1 MNYSRQNFVDGQK
14 LYASHLNH
22 IEDGIVQIASEVGTS
37 SGGTASLTIG
47 TVTSGPAASASIV
60 NNQLNL
66 VLPQGE
72 QGPQG
77 LQGVQGEKGEK
88 GEQGDKGDTGDI
100 GPQGPKGDPG
110 AAAQKISVFVENNTL
125 VVKTNPAE
133 TELDTG
139 DGAAVPTY
147 ASVSAEEEDS
157 SIHLTGEVSALDLGS
172 TISLIHQSENL

>member
-1 MNYSRQNFVDGQK
+1 MNYQKQNFRSGQK

-22 IEDGIVQIASEVGTS
+22 IEDGIVQLASEV
-37 SGGTASLTIG
+37 
-47 TVTSGPAASASIV
+47 
-60 NNQLNL
+60 
-66 VLPQGE
+66 
-72 QGPQG
+72 
-77 LQGVQGEKGEK
+77 
-88 GEQGDKGDTGDI
+88 
-100 GPQGPKGDPG
+100 G